1 MIALYPGAFKPPHRG
16 HFEVVKSLLDGTYKG
31 EVYSIEDYKEKGIKA
46 LSSEKA
52 PNTQI
57 SKVVVII
64 GGGVRN
70 GITPEESKQVWEIY
84 TKFLP
89 GTVEVFIAPNPMIA
103 AKDYA
108 KANPDQDFLAVTGIR
123 SEEDVTDLRRVSTFK
138 NRDNVKG
145 LALGSTGDPS
155 KVRATDFRRAILSG
169 NLDTITDFFPKE
181 LPRQSILNIINML
194 KQSIIAEAM
203 KDELGGLFDNW
214 FTQDTLEEGSSG
226 TAIAPKSATRSEDR
240 AKLVT
245 LYSKLRDMLGD
256 SSYDIIFNQ
265 DTILIKVKNEDER
278 GSFDYTPFMGSILEY
293 MIDEGMKITP
303 LPEIKIKRDIVE
315 ASDFFGKTAYYNPTE
330 KEVVIYVQGR
340 HPKDVMRS
348 FTHEM
353 IHHMQNMEGRLGNI
367 TTTNTN
373 EDSALLE
380 IEQEAY
386 LKGNMTFR
394 NWEDKTKNQ

>member
-1 MIALYPGAFKPPHRG
+1 MKKSQLESVVREVLAEKKRPGLWANINAKKKRGEKPSHG
-16 HFEVVKSLLDGTYKG
+16 NSNAHKDAVAAGNAMK
-31 EVYSIEDYKEKGIKA
+31 KENQG
-46 LSSEKA
+46 
-52 PNTQI
+52 
-57 SKVVVII
+57 
-64 GGGVRN
+64 
-70 GITPEESKQVWEIY
+70 
-84 TKFLP
+84 
-89 GTVEVFIAPNPMIA
+89 
-103 AKDYA
+103 D
-108 KANPDQDFLAVTGIR
+108 VTGIR

-145 LALGSTGDPS
+145 LALGSTGDQS

-330 KEVVIYVQGR
+330 KEVVVYVQGR

-394 NWEDKTKNQ
+394 NWEDKIKNQ